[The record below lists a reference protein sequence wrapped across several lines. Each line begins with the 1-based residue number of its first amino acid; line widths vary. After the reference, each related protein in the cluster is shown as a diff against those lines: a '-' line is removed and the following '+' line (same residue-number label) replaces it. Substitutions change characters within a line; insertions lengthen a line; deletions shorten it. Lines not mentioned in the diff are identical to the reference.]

1 MGRDWKRLAD
11 AIRAARRENDWTQVQ
26 LADAA
31 GVSEATVQ
39 NLESGAERRNVPTS
53 LPKVERALGWSAGS
67 GAAVLN
73 GDEPTPLKHDDGTAR
88 SGETP
93 DGLPLRIVQELAD
106 GPLLDTK
113 VMDLTP
119 LGSDARMI
127 VVVKGNPTASAEQL
141 RNDLLA
147 WAKAQRHLQNLEDDD
162 ESGEGQPPTA
172 NEA

>member
-1 MGRDWKRLAD
+1 MARDWKRLAD
-11 AIRAARRENDWTQVQ
+11 AIRAARRQNGWTQVQ

-53 LPKVERALGWSAGS
+53 LPKVEHALGWSASS
-67 GAAVLN
+67 GTAVLN
-73 GDEPTPLKHDDGTAR
+73 GGEPTPLTSDDGTT
-88 SGETP
+88 SSSELP
-93 DGLPLRIVQELAD
+93 EGLPLRIVQELSD

-127 VVVKGNPTASAEQL
+127 VVVRGNPTASTEQI
-141 RNDLLA
+141 RSDLLA
-147 WAKAQRHLQNLEDDD
+147 WAKAQRHLQNLED
-162 ESGEGQPPTA
+162 EGKPGEGEPPAA

>member
-11 AIRAARRENDWTQVQ
+11 AIRAARKQKGWTQVQ

-31 GVSEATVQ
+31 DVSEATVQ
-39 NLESGAERRNVPTS
+39 NLESGTTRRNVPTS

-67 GAAVLN
+67 GEAVLL
-73 GDEPTPLKHDDGTAR
+73 GGEPSPLKHDADTSSR
-88 SGETP
+88 DVP

-113 VMDLTP
+113 VLDLTP

-147 WAKAQRHLQNLEDDD
+147 WAKAQRHLQNLEDDKPD
-162 ESGEGQPPTA
+162 DGESPTA